1 MQMNQKRKDNYHLT
15 SRETTQSQTV
25 AWQTSKTEEDEKKD
39 NRLTKITEFKALEE
53 LIKLWGSNQNS

>member
-1 MQMNQKRKDNYHLT
+1 MNQKRKDNFHLT
-15 SRETTQSQTV
+15 SRETSQSQTV

-39 NRLTKITEFKALEE
+39 NRQTKITEFKALEE